1 VKAQVAGARNIRK
14 VVITRSRRGNAGLAG
29 RLKALGFEPVSID
42 TIEFLPPEDWSSVD
56 ASLTR
61 LGEFDWVLFTS
72 PTGVE
77 FFAQRMGVLS
87 LSVPWL
93 GRPSVA
99 AVGAKTGAALHR
111 LGIRVGF
118 VPSAYTGRTLAEQL
132 PRGKGENLLLL
143 RADIS
148 DPEAVSI
155 LERDGFEVHD
165 LSIYRTSAVSGVK
178 DESIEHKV
186 VDADAI
192 LFASPSSVEGFIKR
206 LGPTVAKSVM
216 ASRPLALCIGPV
228 TERAARESGF
238 ELTLAPDTHTIDAL
252 LQTLS
257 SAAAPA
263 EGE

>member
-42 TIEFLPPEDWSSVD
+42 TIEFLPPEDWSRVD

-61 LGEFDWVLFTS
+61 LGRFDWVLFTS

-77 FFAQRMGVLS
+77 FFAERMGVLS
-87 LSVPWL
+87 LPVPWL

-99 AVGAKTGAALHR
+99 AVGAKTGAALQR

-132 PRGKGENLLLL
+132 PRGEGKNLLLL
-143 RADIS
+143 RADIG
-148 DPEAVSI
+148 DPEAAAI
-155 LERDGFEVHD
+155 LERDDFEVHD
-165 LSIYRTSAVSGVK
+165 LSIYRTSVSGVK

-206 LGPTVAKSVM
+206 LGPTAAKSVM

-257 SAAAPA
+257 SAAAHA